1 MIQPRPAQPSRV
13 LLALMFCLALLAP
26 GGAVRSAA
34 GPDAATSLAAAAPA
48 GLEQGL
54 LGGRPGGSLV
64 ASGGKRD
71 DRPRPG
77 PGLVG
82 LLVGAV
88 TAAATWTVLAGRRA
102 QPRGG
107 RRRAAA
113 AGPRAPP
120 SFQPAPI

>member
-1 MIQPRPAQPSRV
+1 MIQLRPTQSSRV
-13 LLALMFCLALLAP
+13 LLALVFCLALLAP

-34 GPDAATSLAAAAPA
+34 GPDAAASLAAGAPA

-54 LGGRPGGSLV
+54 LGDRPSGSLV
-64 ASGGKRD
+64 ASGVKRD
-71 DRPRPG
+71 DRQRPG
-77 PGLVG
+77 PALVG
-82 LLVGAV
+82 LLAGAFT
-88 TAAATWTVLAGRRA
+88 TAAAWTVLARRRA
-102 QPRGG
+102 EPGG

>member
-13 LLALMFCLALLAP
+13 LLALLFCLALLAP
-26 GGAVRSAA
+26 GGDGRSAA
-34 GPDAATSLAAAAPA
+34 GPDAATSLAARAPA

-54 LGGRPGGSLV
+54 LGDRPGGSLV

-71 DRPRPG
+71 DRQRPG

-88 TAAATWTVLAGRRA
+88 TTAAIWTVLAGRRVE
-102 QPRGG
+102 PRG
-107 RRRAAA
+107 RRAAA